1 MISDNISPCFPW
13 MSHQTDEDLHGE
25 DADED
30 VRSPRRGA
38 PFIFF
43 RSMVDLT
50 INGTSKMV
58 YP

>member
-1 MISDNISPCFPW
+1 
-13 MSHQTDEDLHGE
+13 MSHQKDEDLHGE

-38 PFIFF
+38 PVFF
-43 RSMVDLT
+43 FDQLRYHEKFDLI

-58 YP
+58 FYQ

>member
-1 MISDNISPCFPW
+1 